1 VPQSLDFTAV
11 DDGKPGSA
19 AWAERV
25 RAQWPT
31 ALAAVDEST
40 RTPEGRAA
48 AVAAFGEHLP
58 ELLPVL
64 ERLAEALD
72 TPEAAAVLTQATLK
86 PFFAA
91 CSQTSVAGALV
102 RNYDFDPGLCE
113 RVISRTDYLRPV
125 IGMSELCWGLLDGMN
140 EAGLAVSL
148 TFGGRL
154 VHRPG
159 MSILMIVRGLLETCD
174 DVEQAWERLQRIPV
188 ATSQNLT
195 LVDREQALSVH
206 IGPDIRPARAA
217 SLCVTNHQTDPVD
230 EEQELDTHTL
240 LRHVTVSAAVEQ
252 AEGEDDDPAEYV
264 VRSLLRPPVY
274 NTDFASGFGTIYTAA
289 YRPREGRVDYIWPG
303 DVRWRQSFARFEP
316 GARVIELGEG

>member
-1 VPQSLDFTAV
+1 MPRVLDFTAV

-19 AWAERV
+19 AWTERV
-25 RAQWPT
+25 RPQWPT
-31 ALAAVDEST
+31 AVAAVDESAM
-40 RTPEGRAA
+40 TPEGWAA

-72 TPEAAAVLTQATLK
+72 TPEAAAVLTQATFK

-102 RNYDFDPGLCE
+102 RNYDFDPRLCE
-113 RVISRTDYLRPV
+113 RVISRTEYLRPV
-125 IGMSELCWGLLDGMN
+125 IGMSEFCWGLLDGMN

-154 VHRPG
+154 VHKPG
-159 MSILMIVRGLLETCD
+159 MSILMIVRYLLETCD

-188 ATSQNLT
+188 ATAQNLT

-206 IGPDIRPARAA
+206 IGPDIRPTRAA
-217 SLCVTNHQTDPVD
+217 SLCVTNHQTDPVE
-230 EEQELDTHTL
+230 EEQERQTRTL
-240 LRHVTVSAAVEQ
+240 LRQATVSAAAEQ
-252 AEGEDDDPAEYV
+252 AEDDDPAEHV
-264 VRSLLRPPVY
+264 VRALLNRPVY
-274 NTDFASGFGTIYTAA
+274 NTDYDSGLGTIYTAA
-289 YRPREGRVDYIWPG
+289 YRPTEGRVDYIWPG
-303 DVRWRQSFARFEP
+303 GVRWPQSFAHFQP
-316 GARVIELGEG
+316 GARAVEVGRP